1 MGRPSRICSNRAVGA
16 VSGLWTAA
24 NAPENTLGT
33 RSFSMSAPHIRVRRA
48 APRATPKDSK
58 VPEVGSPDAAEGSQ
72 AQSSYAPAHATH
84 KGRTSYVAGN
94 PGKSCCDAQTVK
106 AGAGARGWESGS
118 GKGMR
123 RLETRISRC
132 MKPPGPPRSTRL
144 LRTPLAPPRTSTRRA
159 QRSNRESVTHLY
171 PGLSAVSHSNAAT
184 GCCCR
189 TRFRACLVA
198 GAWAWPRGRF
208 CAAG

>member
-1 MGRPSRICSNRAVGA
+1 
-16 VSGLWTAA
+16 
-24 NAPENTLGT
+24 
-33 RSFSMSAPHIRVRRA
+33 MSAPHIRVRRA

-58 VPEVGSPDAAEGSQ
+58 VQEVGSPEAAEGSQ
-72 AQSSYAPAHATH
+72 AQSSYAPAHAT
-84 KGRTSYVAGN
+84 KVEKVTSPEILV
-94 PGKSCCDAQTVK
+94 PVLTPVETVKPCEK

-144 LRTPLAPPRTSTRRA
+144 LRTPFAPPRTSTRRA

>member
-1 MGRPSRICSNRAVGA
+1 MQQSRGRGSEWFMNSGKCAGKYTWNALLQHVGA
-16 VSGLWTAA
+16 AH
-24 NAPENTLGT
+24 P
-33 RSFSMSAPHIRVRRA
+33 SAPSGSA
-48 APRATPKDSK
+48 GDS
-58 VPEVGSPDAAEGSQ
+58 ERLESARSRLAGGSG
-72 AQSSYAPAHATH
+72 
-84 KGRTSYVAGN
+84 
-94 PGKSCCDAQTVK
+94 GKSSAVKLCASTRHTQRSNKLRRRKSWSLLRRLKPCEK
-106 AGAGARGWESGS
+106 AGGARGWESGS

-144 LRTPLAPPRTSTRRA
+144 LRTPFAPPRTSTRRA

>member
-1 MGRPSRICSNRAVGA
+1 MRRKIHLERAPSACRRRTSECAERLRGRLRK
-16 VSGLWTAA
+16 
-24 NAPENTLGT
+24 T
-33 RSFSMSAPHIRVRRA
+33 RKCQKSARR
-48 APRATPKDSK
+48 RQRR
-58 VPEVGSPDAAEGSQ
+58 EVKRSQ
-72 AQSSYAPAHATH
+72 AMRQHTPQRSNKLRRRKSWS
-84 KGRTSYVAGN
+84 RL
-94 PGKSCCDAQTVK
+94 PGCTVCKPCEK